1 MAKLMAPG
9 GTRTMAF
16 SVLEAGADTV
26 YVGVRGWSRR
36 GSDTELTD
44 AEVRELCAAARAQGK
59 HVRVVLNTMPSSEEV
74 PLLLKKVDMYA
85 GWGVT
90 GFMISD
96 IGSMVQVRSHF
107 PDITIHVSVGAGL
120 SNALEVKFYHELGA
134 SVVILPYRMGIE
146 DVRAIKQSL
155 DVGLEVF
162 LFRTENLDGIVCPG
176 KCTMSSYFSSN
187 RWLDNEGKDYFYGSA
202 NRGGD
207 CLRVCQVGWEATAD
221 DREIDGKFGLKGNPL
236 LWLQELSDYIQAGV
250 DYFKVPGRDRSDDL
264 VRDIV
269 SFYRKVVDDL
279 QIFPT
284 DEVTAHYV
292 PELQE
297 LKKRWAS
304 ERRRRDDRLV
314 ARAKA

>member
-9 GTRTMAF
+9 GTRRMAY
-16 SVLEAGADTV
+16 SVLEAGADAV

-36 GSDTELTD
+36 GSDVELID
-44 AEVRELCAAARAQGK
+44 EEVRELSDFARVQGK
-59 HVRVVLNTMPSSEEV
+59 QVRVVLNTMPSSAEV
-74 PLLLKKVDMYA
+74 PLLLKKVEKYA

-96 IGSMVQVRSHF
+96 IGSLTQVRAHF
-107 PDITIHVSVGAGL
+107 PEVTIHASVGVGL
-120 SNALEVKFYHELGA
+120 SNAQEVKFYRDMGA
-134 SVVILPYRMGIE
+134 SVVILPYRMGID
-146 DVRAIKQSL
+146 DVRAIKRTI

-162 LFRTENLDGIVCPG
+162 LFKTDHLDGIICPG
-176 KCTMSSYFSSN
+176 KCTMSSYFSFN
-187 RWLDNEGKDYFYGSA
+187 RWLDSEGKDYFYGSA

-207 CLRVCQVGWEATAD
+207 CLRVCQVGWDVATLEGD
-221 DREIDGKFGLKGNPL
+221 LDKKTRLKGNPL
-236 LWLQELSDYIQAGV
+236 LWLHELSDYIQAGV
-250 DYFKVPGRDRSDDL
+250 EYFKVPGRDRSDDL

-269 SFYRKVVDDL
+269 RFYRNVVDDL
-279 QIFPT
+279 KVSPGGDT
-284 DEVTAHYV
+284 TANYL

-297 LKKRWAS
+297 IRRRWAG